1 MLDAEKAHNIAIQL
15 LKANLVPPAKAEL
28 DPSLSSRLWGHE
40 FSNPLGLAAGF
51 DKNAVAVSNLCKLGF
66 GFIEVG
72 TVTPRPQDGNP
83 KPRLF
88 RLSDDDAIINRLGF
102 NNEGLETFKEHLK
115 ALKNSH
121 YKTVV
126 GANIGKNKDT
136 INANAD
142 YIKGVQTVG
151 EFADYIT
158 INISSPNTPGL
169 RDLQKKNTLRQLLES
184 VLEENGKSL
193 RRPPIL
199 VKISPDLESQE
210 IKEIAETALDLN
222 VDGLIAT
229 NTTIDRGSSLRSDS
243 KTEEGGLSGR
253 PLTEKS
259 TKVLRQLYQYTAG
272 RIPIIGTGGV
282 LTGEDAYQ
290 KIRSGASLVQIYSAF
305 IYKGPYA
312 ALEINRSLSS
322 LLKRDGYQNISEAVG
337 VDVAK

>member
-1 MLDAEKAHNIAIQL
+1 MLDAEKAHYIAIQL
-15 LKANLVPPAKAEL
+15 LKSNLVPPAKTEF
-28 DPSLSSRLWGHE
+28 DPTLSSRVWGHE
-40 FSNPLGLAAGF
+40 FSNPIGLAAGF
-51 DKNAVAVSNLCKLGF
+51 DKNAAAVSNLCKLGF

-115 ALKNSH
+115 AQKISD

-126 GANIGKNKDT
+126 GANIGKNKNT

-142 YIKGVQTVG
+142 YIQGVKTVA
-151 EFADYIT
+151 ELADYIT
-158 INISSPNTPGL
+158 VNISSPNTPGL

-210 IKEIAETALDLN
+210 IKEIAEISLDLD

-229 NTTIDRGSSLRSDS
+229 NTTIDRESSLRSDN
-243 KTEEGGLSGR
+243 KTENGGLSGR
-253 PLTEKS
+253 PLTKKS
-259 TKVLRQLYQYTAG
+259 TKVLRLLYQYTAG

-312 ALEINRSLSS
+312 ALEINRTLSL

-337 VDVAK
+337 VDVAG